1 MVLYMCWMYTLP
13 RRFEYLGPDKDTAID
28 CNCSICHMKRN
39 THVMVPED
47 KFTLLSGEDCITTYQ
62 VRSQKE
68 EGLPLRCVT
77 STLQF
82 NTKVA
87 RHQFCKVCGVQ
98 SFYRPRSHPHAY
110 AVTIYC
116 VAPGTYTDI
125 KVVNFDGQHWEEVIE
140 ESGIR
145 KLASKPVADTE
156 G

>member
-1 MVLYMCWMYTLP
+1 MSAPPVSTVKHTGSCHCGA
-13 RRFEYLGPDKDTAID
+13 YLGPDKDTAVD

-47 KFTLLSGEDCITTYQ
+47 KFTLLSGEDCITTY
-62 VRSQKE
+62 
-68 EGLPLRCVT
+68 
-77 STLQF
+77 QF

-156 G
+156 GV